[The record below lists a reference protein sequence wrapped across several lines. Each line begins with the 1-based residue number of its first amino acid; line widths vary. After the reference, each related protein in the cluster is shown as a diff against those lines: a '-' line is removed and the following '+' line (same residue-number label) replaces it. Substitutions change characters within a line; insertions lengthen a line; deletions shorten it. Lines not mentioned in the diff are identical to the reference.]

1 MFIRAGTVRL
11 DTMAD
16 ISAHSNSDREENP
29 LERQRELMELLS
41 QETRHSIIQALLG
54 HPEVL
59 ASADEINHFIP
70 SKSKKTVD
78 EQLEVLVDAEILGIY
93 EYPPNK
99 EKRGL
104 PWKFYGFTEHGVEIL
119 GDFNY
124 LKGVPMARA
133 VHRKT
138 RKPEKIDRHETAPRP
153 ALPEPV
159 RVAFRRDE
167 NSD

>member
-1 MFIRAGTVRL
+1 MRPAVVGSANMT
-11 DTMAD
+11 D
-16 ISAHSNSDREENP
+16 IATDSKAESEQNP

-41 QETRHSIIQALLG
+41 QETRHSIIQTLLG
-54 HPEVL
+54 HPELL

-70 SKSKKTVD
+70 NKSKKTVQ
-78 EQLEVLVDAEILGIY
+78 EQLDVLVESGILNVY
-93 EYPPNK
+93 DHPPNK

-104 PWKFYGFTEHGVEIL
+104 PWKFYGLTEYGTGIL

-133 VHRKT
+133 VHENT
-138 RKPEKIDRHETAPRP
+138 RKPEKIERHETAPRP

-159 RVAFRRDE
+159 REPFQFNEGTD
-167 NSD
+167 

>member
-1 MFIRAGTVRL
+1 
-11 DTMAD
+11 MAD
-16 ISAHSNSDREENP
+16 VSAHSKPDHEENP

-54 HPEVL
+54 HPELL

-70 SKSKKTVD
+70 SKSKKTVE
-78 EQLEVLVDAEILGIY
+78 EQLDVLVEADILGIY
-93 EYPPNK
+93 EFPPNK

-104 PWKFYGFTEHGVEIL
+104 PWKFYGFTEYGVGIL

-133 VHRKT
+133 VHQKT
-138 RKPEKIDRHETAPRP
+138 RKPEKIERHETAPRP
-153 ALPEPV
+153 PLPESV
-159 RVAFRRDE
+159 RTAFRLGE
-167 NSD
+167 EE

>member
-1 MFIRAGTVRL
+1 
-11 DTMAD
+11 MAD
-16 ISAHSNSDREENP
+16 ISAHSDADREENP
-29 LERQRELMELLS
+29 LERQRELMALLS

-54 HPEVL
+54 HPEIL

-78 EQLEVLVDAEILGIY
+78 EQLEVLVDAEILAIY

-99 EKRGL
+99 GKRGL
-104 PWKFYGFTEHGVEIL
+104 PWKFYGFTEYGADIL

-133 VHRKT
+133 VHQKT
-138 RKPEKIDRHETAPRP
+138 RKPEKIERHETAPRP
-153 ALPEPV
+153 PLPESV
-159 RVAFRRDE
+159 RVTFRLE
-167 NSD
+167 EEAE